1 MAASRLTFEVAPK
14 RTRALFRGVA
24 IAESS
29 AVMLLTEGASPPVR
43 YFPRQDVDPAAL
55 DRTAHS
61 SRCPWKGE
69 ASYFTLQAGGEQV
82 VNAAWS
88 YEQPIEAAA
97 AIAGHIAFY
106 PQHVTFETV
115 D

>member
-1 MAASRLTFEVAPK
+1 MAASRLTFELAQK
-14 RTRALFRGVA
+14 RTRVRFRGVT

-29 AVMLLTEGASPPVR
+29 AMMLLTEGDYAPVR

-55 DRTAHS
+55 VRTTHS

-69 ASYFTLQAGGEQV
+69 ASYFTLKGDGEQV
-82 VNAAWS
+82 ANAAWS

-97 AIAGHIAFY
+97 PIAGHIAFY

>member
-14 RTRALFRGVA
+14 RTRVLLRGVA

-29 AVMLLTEGASPPVR
+29 AVVLLTEGASSPVR

-55 DRTAHS
+55 VRTAHS

-97 AIAGHIAFY
+97 PISGHIAFY
-106 PQHVTFETV
+106 PQHVTFETL